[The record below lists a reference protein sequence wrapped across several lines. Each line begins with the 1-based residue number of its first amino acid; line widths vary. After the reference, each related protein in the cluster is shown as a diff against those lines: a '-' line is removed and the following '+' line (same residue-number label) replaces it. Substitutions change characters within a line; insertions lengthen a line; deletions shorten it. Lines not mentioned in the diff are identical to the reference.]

1 MTTTSARTTR
11 SVVRRTSRVIAIML
25 VAFAGVFAQTAPA
38 SAATWPGASGQY
50 GGVSLRGVQGTSQY
64 YKVPT
69 ALYGSTVP
77 AINVTGPL
85 VGRSNASS
93 GNQIIEYRF
102 VIWRDTGSSWGR
114 TFTRAGRRRPP
125 LAPVSTADFGPIS
138 LPLTYGPRSY
148 YRVTGSVT
156 WKNQYGQA
164 LGGIGFDDAHQSDYI
179 GLVSGCQTGPGW
191 ILQRQ
196 CDQLTAWR
204 DPMPARRRASPRRTL
219 PSMPGS

>member
-25 VAFAGVFAQTAPA
+25 VAFAGLFAQTAPA

-102 VIWRDTGSSWGR
+102 VIWRYTGSSWANFYTSWTQTATVGP
-114 TFTRAGRRRPP
+114 G
-125 LAPVSTADFGPIS
+125 STADFGPIS

-156 WKNQYGQA
+156 WKNQYGQV

-179 GLVSGCQTGPGW
+179 CLVSGCQTGPGW
-191 ILQRQ
+191 ILQ
-196 CDQLTAWR
+196 
-204 DPMPARRRASPRRTL
+204 
-219 PSMPGS
+219 